1 MVQWSDK
8 LIIREQER
16 IAYRCLVELYY
27 VAYRLNVQQQFK
39 EVVEECWNNE
49 TILHEEMIFK
59 NLFTL
64 LINNVIWIVYS

>member
-16 IAYRCLVELYY
+16 IAYRYLVELYY

-39 EVVEECWNNE
+39 ELGGGVLE
-49 TILHEEMIFK
+49 
-59 NLFTL
+59 
-64 LINNVIWIVYS
+64 